1 MMKHLIVPV
10 LCALVVGCGG
20 GSGVKSSEGIDSS
33 LEAKRVAEVL
43 EAKRVAEV
51 LEAKRV
57 AETLE
62 ANRVAEALPG
72 ALFLPNLGLPNE
84 PFESY
89 LITRGV
95 LTRNSG
101 VDIDPPSTDGLIVI
115 PNWTGKRFIS
125 KPELGSLD
133 EFTDRF
139 VIYTNSESPTD
150 DSYLDFGYWIRDLER
165 MDGGVS
171 TRNYQIVSFVTGAP
185 LSKSENMTLVMGSAT
200 YSGPA
205 TGLYAKKTGS
215 IFTTSGQFKANAT
228 LSVDFGIEDPLVD
241 KIILVQI
248 SGSVTK
254 FRDIA
259 GNLIDPNWTVEL
271 LQAEHDSE
279 EIRTGRFEHGVTS
292 GGGKWRYLYFG
303 ELDNTDPIDPTVQ
316 PEMVG
321 GTFTETFSNGEVAG
335 AFAATKE

>member
-20 GSGVKSSEGIDSS
+20 GSGAKSSGDLAARIAET
-33 LEAKRVAEVL
+33 LEAKRVAD
-43 EAKRVAEV
+43 
-51 LEAKRV
+51 
-57 AETLE
+57 
-62 ANRVAEALPG
+62 ALPG
-72 ALFLPNLGLPNE
+72 ALFFPNLGLPNQ

-101 VDIDPPSTDGLIVI
+101 VDIDPPYTDEFIVI
-115 PNWTGKRFIS
+115 PNWTGRRFIS
-125 KPELGSLD
+125 KPEMGSPD
-133 EFTDRF
+133 VFTDRF
-139 VIYTNSESPTD
+139 VIYTNSESSTD
-150 DSYLDFGYWIRDLER
+150 DEYLNFGYWIRETEPEL
-165 MDGGVS
+165 DGAP
-171 TRNYQIVSFVTGAP
+171 TLTYDIRSFVTGPIPISQSA
-185 LSKSENMTLVMGSAT
+185 NMVEVTGSAT

-205 TGLYAKKTGS
+205 TGMYAKKTGS
-215 IFTTSGQFKANAT
+215 IYTTSGQFKANAA
-228 LSVDFGIEDPLVD
+228 LSVDFGVEDPNDD
-241 KIILVQI
+241 KIVLVQI
-248 SGSVTK
+248 SGSVTE
-254 FRDIA
+254 FRDIN

-271 LQAEHDSE
+271 QQAEHDAAG
-279 EIRTGRFEHGVTS
+279 IQQGHFEDGVTS

-303 ELDNTDPIDPTVQ
+303 ELDNTDPTVQ

>member
-20 GSGVKSSEGIDSS
+20 GSGVKSSVRIAPS
-33 LEAKRVAEVL
+33 LEAKRVAE
-43 EAKRVAEV
+43 
-51 LEAKRV
+51 
-57 AETLE
+57 
-62 ANRVAEALPG
+62 ALPS
-72 ALFLPNLGLPNE
+72 ALFFPNMELPNE

-115 PNWTGKRFIS
+115 PKWTGKRFIS
-125 KPELGSLD
+125 KPESGSLD

-171 TRNYQIVSFVTGAP
+171 TRNYEIVSFVTGAP
-185 LSKSENMTLVMGSAT
+185 LSISENMALVTGSAT

-205 TGLYAKKTGS
+205 TGLYAEKTGS
-215 IFTTSGQFKANAT
+215 IYTKSGQFEANAE
-228 LSVDFGIEDPLVD
+228 LSVKFGIKDSSDD
-241 KIILVQI
+241 KIVLVQI
-248 SGSVTK
+248 SGSVTE
-254 FRDIA
+254 FRDID

-271 LQAEHDSE
+271 LQAEHDSVQ
-279 EIRTGRFEHGVTS
+279 IRTGRFEHGVTS

-303 ELDNTDPIDPTVQ
+303 ELVNNGSTVQ
-316 PEMVG
+316 PKMVG
-321 GTFTETFSNGEVAG
+321 GTFTEEFSNGEVAG
-335 AFAATKE
+335 AFAATK